1 MKVLLLE
8 DVKGQGKKGDIVKVS
23 DGYAKNYLIPR
34 KLAREATDSV
44 MKELQ
49 AKEESRLHKIEVE
62 SAEAK
67 ALADKIGS
75 LTVVIRQQAGAGGK
89 FYGSVTAKEVSE
101 ELKKQHDIDLDKRK
115 ITVAEPIKAF
125 GRYELDVK
133 YYQDVTGKINL
144 IVTEKE

>member
-49 AKEESRLHKIEVE
+49 AKEEEQEDVIYHLRL
-62 SAEAK
+62 
-67 ALADKIGS
+67 
-75 LTVVIRQQAGAGGK
+75 
-89 FYGSVTAKEVSE
+89 
-101 ELKKQHDIDLDKRK
+101 KRN
-115 ITVAEPIKAF
+115 I
-125 GRYELDVK
+125 
-133 YYQDVTGKINL
+133 
-144 IVTEKE
+144 